1 MSSSMSRELED
12 WLDEWS
18 AKLDS
23 VDSGSEKEVFNF
35 NLFEKYL
42 SFVMK
47 IRSFPTKH
55 FFIAEDVG
63 VEEE

>member
-23 VDSGSEKEVFNF
+23 VDSGSGKEVFDF
-35 NLFEKYL
+35 KY
-42 SFVMK
+42 
-47 IRSFPTKH
+47 I
-55 FFIAEDVG
+55 G
-63 VEEE
+63 YY

>member
-23 VDSGSEKEVFNF
+23 VDSGSEKEVFDF

-42 SFVMK
+42 SFD
-47 IRSFPTKH
+47 ITN
-55 FFIAEDVG
+55 
-63 VEEE
+63 